1 MNDDDRFIRLLR
13 WYPPSWRARY
23 GGELAALLE
32 DTHGT
37 NAVPFRQRCAIA
49 WAGTAERAR
58 TAGLLG
64 DSAGPNER
72 LRAGSILVLCAW
84 GLFMVAGGI
93 YAKFTDNWFAM
104 TPALHRELPQAGYA
118 AVQWAGVVGVALV
131 VAAAVLVVPACVRLL
146 RQGGWASLRRPLL
159 RALTVGAGAVAL
171 TAALVVWA
179 HQINAHDRNGRLL
192 AYGIVFVVWS
202 LVLIAAVAATTAAA
216 VAVGRRL
223 DLSRP
228 ILQMLGSLAVA
239 LAVTM
244 AAVLAAVIAWWS
256 AMATNAPWVMRQG
269 IGNGFPFTSGTI
281 PPTLVLVGML
291 MLIGVAVA
299 AAGIVRLAPALR
311 RHRSS

>member
-1 MNDDDRFIRLLR
+1 MNSDGRFIRLLR

-23 GGELAALLE
+23 GDELAALLE

-58 TAGLLG
+58 AAGLLG
-64 DSAGPNER
+64 DSGGPNER

-104 TPALHRELPQAGYA
+104 TPALHRELPQASYA
-118 AVQWAGVVGVALV
+118 TVQWAGVVGVVLV
-131 VAAAVLVVPACVRLL
+131 LTGAALVVPAFVRLL

-159 RALTVGAGAVAL
+159 RALTVGAGAIAL
-171 TAALVVWA
+171 TAGLVVWA

-192 AYGIVFVVWS
+192 AYGIVFVVWG
-202 LVLIAAVAATTAAA
+202 LVVIAAVAATTAGA

-228 ILQMLGSLAVA
+228 ILQLLGSLALA

-244 AAVLAAVIAWWS
+244 AAVMAGVITWWS
-256 AMATNAPWVMRQG
+256 AMATNAPWVMRRA
-269 IGNGFPFTSGTI
+269 IGNGVPFTSSTV
-281 PPTLVLVGML
+281 PPTLVLIGML
-291 MLIGVAVA
+291 MLIGVVVA
-299 AAGIVRLAPALR
+299 AAGVVRLAPALR
-311 RHRSS
+311 SQRSS

>member
-1 MNDDDRFIRLLR
+1 MNSGDRFIRLLR

-37 NAVPFRQRCAIA
+37 NAVPFRQRCSIA

-64 DSAGPNER
+64 DSGGPNER

-104 TPALHRELPQAGYA
+104 TPALHRELPQASYA
-118 AVQWAGVVGVALV
+118 MVQWAGVVGVVLVLTAAALV
-131 VAAAVLVVPACVRLL
+131 VPSFVRLL
-146 RQGGWASLRRPLL
+146 RRGGWASLRRPLL
-159 RALTVGAGAVAL
+159 RALTAGAGAIAL
-171 TAALVVWA
+171 TAGLVVWA
-179 HQINAHDRNGRLL
+179 HQVNAHDRNGGLL
-192 AYGIVFVVWS
+192 AYGIAFVVWS
-202 LVLIAAVAATTAAA
+202 LGVIAALAATTVAA

-228 ILQMLGSLAVA
+228 VLQLLGSLALV

-244 AAVLAAVIAWWS
+244 AAVMVGVSTWWS
-256 AMATNAPWVMRQG
+256 AMATNAPWVMRRA
-269 IGNGFPFTSGTI
+269 IGNGFPFTSSTV
-281 PPTLVLVGML
+281 PPTLVLIGML
-291 MLIGVAVA
+291 MLIGVVVA

-311 RHRSS
+311 SHRSS